1 MFTLLI
7 NGEPFVEVRRAPSSL
22 GSASAARYFDPR
34 SCHIRLCN
42 RTCYA
47 FDAGTIMQNFLD
59 DHGFVFMSIS
69 RIDLCLDFEKFD
81 SGDVPFKF
89 LTRYLKGRY
98 AKVNQ
103 CNIAVHGKDEW
114 NGRNYNSISWG
125 SKKSPIF
132 TRFYDKTLELK
143 EGKDKPYIRQAWA
156 SCGLVDDFIQ
166 LTKKGSDGVFYKPRI
181 WRLEFAISSNVKN
194 WVCFDVDEHGDKT
207 HLSKRNDLS
216 VYANRELLEPMFASL
231 VAHYFHFKKYEKT
244 QRKDRCIDKVLFSFE
259 QMTTMY
265 RVEKLCTSKPDDS
278 HLIALRHRL
287 EEYRMMHIDNGVRKA
302 CDVLLEQ
309 LSNEILRKQASQPFD
324 DDEVK
329 LLQRLIADAINRPDK
344 PVSLDFYEKMKDIPG
359 ELF

>member
-47 FDAGTIMQNFLD
+47 YDAGTIMQNFLD
-59 DHGFVFMSIS
+59 DHGFVFQSIS
-69 RIDLCLDFEKFD
+69 RIDLCMDFEKFD
-81 SGDVPFKF
+81 SGDIPFKF
-89 LTRYLKGRY
+89 LKRYIEGKY

-103 CNIAVHGKDEW
+103 CTIAVHGKDEW
-114 NGRNYNSISWG
+114 NGRNYNSVGWG
-125 SKKSPIF
+125 SKKSPVY
-132 TRFYDKTLELK
+132 TRFYDKTLELR
-143 EGKDKPYIRQAWA
+143 EAKDKPYIRQAWA

-166 LTKKGSDGVFYKPRI
+166 LTKRDPDGIFYNPRI
-181 WRLEFAISSNVKN
+181 WRLEFAITSSVKN
-194 WVCFDVDEHGDKT
+194 WVCYDVDELGNST

-216 VYANRELLEPMFASL
+216 IYANRDILEPVFASL
-231 VAHYFHFKKYEKT
+231 VAHYFHFKYYEEGLRKYDC
-244 QRKDRCIDKVLFSFE
+244 RDKQLFDFGQHS
-259 QMTTMY
+259 QTY
-265 RVEKLCTSKPDDS
+265 KVEKLCTSKPDDS

-287 EEYRMMHIDNGVRKA
+287 EEYRMMHVDDGVRKA

-309 LSNEILRKQASQPFD
+309 LSKEILRKQASQPFD

-344 PVSLDFYEKMKDIPG
+344 PVSLDFYEKMKGIPG

>member
-47 FDAGTIMQNFLD
+47 YDAGTIMQNFLD
-59 DHGFVFMSIS
+59 DHGFVFQSIS
-69 RIDLCLDFEKFD
+69 RIDLCMDFEKFD
-81 SGDVPFKF
+81 SGDIPFKF
-89 LTRYLKGRY
+89 LTRYMNGKY

-103 CNIAVHGKDEW
+103 CTIAVHGKDEW
-114 NGRNYNSISWG
+114 NGRNYNSVGWG
-125 SKKSPIF
+125 SKKSPVY

-143 EGKDKPYIRQAWA
+143 EAKDKPYIRQAWA

-166 LTKKGSDGVFYKPRI
+166 LTKRDSDGIFYNPRI
-181 WRLEFAISSNVKN
+181 WRLEFAITSSVKN
-194 WVCFDVDEHGDKT
+194 WVCYDVDELGNST

-216 VYANRELLEPMFASL
+216 IYANRDSLEPVFASL
-231 VAHYFHFKKYEKT
+231 VAHYFHFKYYEEGKSKYS
-244 QRKDRCIDKVLFSFE
+244 CLDKQLFDFS
-259 QMTTMY
+259 QHSQTY
-265 RVEKLCTSKPDDS
+265 KVEKLCTSKPDDS

-287 EEYRMMHIDNGVRKA
+287 EEYRMMHIDDRVRKA
-302 CDVLLEQ
+302 CDVLLNQ
-309 LSNEILRKQASQPFD
+309 LSQEILRKQASQPFD

-359 ELF
+359 EIF